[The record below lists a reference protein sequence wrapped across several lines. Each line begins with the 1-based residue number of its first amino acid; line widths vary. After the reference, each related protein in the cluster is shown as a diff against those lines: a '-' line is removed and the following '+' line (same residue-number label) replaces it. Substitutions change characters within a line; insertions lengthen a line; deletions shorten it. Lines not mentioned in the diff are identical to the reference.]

1 MPEQLQK
8 IADNLLSLGPRRLA
22 IMGGILG
29 TVVLAILIG
38 AIYLNKPAT
47 ETLYIGL
54 DRSDVSKIGVVLSE
68 SGISYDV
75 GSDGTSVLVATG
87 FTGRAR
93 MILADKG
100 LPSSTNAG
108 YELFDNVGSLGLTS
122 FMQEVTR
129 VRALEGEI
137 ARTIQ
142 SIAGI
147 KTARVHI
154 VMSQQASFR
163 REEQQPTASV
173 VIRSGGVDEIRTA
186 NSIRHLVAAA
196 VPGLTSDNVTVLD
209 TNGALLATGDDPS
222 NSSIN
227 RSMSIERTV
236 ESQVADNI
244 YRALAPFLG
253 RDNFRASVKAVVNT
267 DARQIEETIFD
278 PDSRVER
285 SIRTIRENNTS
296 NETGAATPVGVDQ
309 NIPDEGGA
317 GAQNPQSAEER
328 ERREEITNYEVN
340 SKRIATTSNGY
351 QISKLSIA
359 VVVNRDQ
366 IAAALGAGATDDQI
380 QARVG
385 EIENVVATAV
395 GLDGERGDK
404 VSVTALSFVEEAV
417 TEGLAAPGILETAS
431 QYTGSMINAL
441 AFVIVAFLVSWFGLR
456 PLAAALTKS
465 ESVAGSDFGDLQ
477 LPFDSPLNNMAL
489 PDPLA
494 GMGGNDGGGFPGL
507 AGMGGMGGMGM
518 GGMGMPSESDVMEE
532 LKMRLRPAPQ
542 ERLAHMV
549 ELNEERTAAILRK
562 WVGGEAMAG

>member
-1 MPEQLQK
+1 M
-8 IADNLLSLGPRRLA
+8 
-22 IMGGILG
+22 
-29 TVVLAILIG
+29 
-38 AIYLNKPAT
+38 
-47 ETLYIGL
+47 
-54 DRSDVSKIGVVLSE
+54 
-68 SGISYDV
+68 
-75 GSDGTSVLVATG
+75 
-87 FTGRAR
+87 
-93 MILADKG
+93 
-100 LPSSTNAG
+100 
-108 YELFDNVGSLGLTS
+108 
-122 FMQEVTR
+122 
-129 VRALEGEI
+129 
-137 ARTIQ
+137 
-142 SIAGI
+142 
-147 KTARVHI
+147 
-154 VMSQQASFR
+154 
-163 REEQQPTASV
+163 
-173 VIRSGGVDEIRTA
+173 
-186 NSIRHLVAAA
+186 
-196 VPGLTSDNVTVLD
+196 
-209 TNGALLATGDDPS
+209 
-222 NSSIN
+222 
-227 RSMSIERTV
+227 
-236 ESQVADNI
+236 
-244 YRALAPFLG
+244 
-253 RDNFRASVKAVVNT
+253 
-267 DARQIEETIFD
+267 
-278 PDSRVER
+278 
-285 SIRTIRENNTS
+285 
-296 NETGAATPVGVDQ
+296 
-309 NIPDEGGA
+309 
-317 GAQNPQSAEER
+317 
-328 ERREEITNYEVN
+328 
-340 SKRIATTSNGY
+340 
-351 QISKLSIA
+351 
-359 VVVNRDQ
+359 VNRDQ